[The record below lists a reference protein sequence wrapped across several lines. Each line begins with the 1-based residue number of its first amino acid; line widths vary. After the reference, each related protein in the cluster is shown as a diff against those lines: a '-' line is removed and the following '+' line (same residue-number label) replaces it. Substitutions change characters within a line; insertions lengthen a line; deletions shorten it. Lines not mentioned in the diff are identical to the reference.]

1 MIENWRPISL
11 LNIDYKIISKLLA
24 IRMKYVLPDL
34 ISRQQTAY
42 KKERF
47 IGEGGKLISDIIEVC
62 DTFNF
67 EGFLV
72 SMDME
77 KAFDSLN
84 HNFYSGKCSRAGIS
98 SNMKVHQDLGATL
111 LKPSILSGPDFR

>member
-24 IRMKYVLPDL
+24 IRMKDVLPDI

-42 KKERF
+42 VKERF
-47 IGEGGKLISDIIEVC
+47 IGEGGRLISDIIEVC

-84 HNFYSGKCSRAGIS
+84 HKFLISVLSLWIRCRLYKLGRNF
-98 SNMKVHQDLGATL
+98 D
-111 LKPSILSGPDFR
+111 